1 MKNTTLIIHPQDAST
16 TFLNDIYV
24 NIPNKTVV
32 QGGVS
37 KLDIKK
43 MIARYDRI
51 MMMGHG
57 SPRGLFSISQF
68 KNTYRFIIDDEMIS
82 LLSKNS
88 DNIFIWCYASQ
99 FLQNKNLRGFA
110 TGMFISE
117 VSEAFF
123 HDIKVA
129 DQEMVDESNICFVN
143 DISVCID
150 KTAAEIHQHLM
161 TSDYQKLAKSNPV
174 AKYNFER
181 FYYN

>member
-1 MKNTTLIIHPQDAST
+1 MKNTTLIIHPQDPST
-16 TFLNDIYV
+16 TFLNDIYA
-24 NIPNKTVV
+24 NIPKKTVV

-43 MIARYDRI
+43 MIVKHDRI

-68 KNTYRFIIDDEMIS
+68 KNTYGFIIDDEMIS

-88 DNIFIWCYASQ
+88 NNIFIWCYASQ
-99 FLQNKNLRGFA
+99 FLQNKNLGGFA
-110 TGMFISE
+110 TGMLISE
-117 VSEAFF
+117 VSEAYY

-129 DQEMVDESNICFVN
+129 DQEMVDESNTCFVN
-143 DISVCID
+143 VISTCID
-150 KTAAEIHQHLM
+150 QSAAEILAYM
-161 TSDYQKLAKSNPV
+161 MKSDYQKLAKSNPV